1 MFLFLEGLSFMELA
15 IILLIAVLIFGPNKL
30 PEIAR
35 GLGQGVRKMKEAT
48 EDIKREIINQTEQNN
63 SINEIKKEVEE
74 AKNEIKEIEGT
85 IKR

>member
-15 IILLIAVLIFGPNKL
+15 IILLISVLIFGPNKL

-48 EDIKREIINQTEQNN
+48 EDIKREIINQSEQNS
-63 SINEIKKEVEE
+63 SIKEIKKDIED
-74 AKNEIKEIEGT
+74 AKKEINEIEGT

>member
-1 MFLFLEGLSFMELA
+1 MELA

-48 EDIKREIINQTEQNN
+48 EDIKREIINQSEQNS
-63 SINEIKKEVEE
+63 SIKEIKKDIED
-74 AKNEIKEIEGT
+74 AKKEINEIEGT

>member
-48 EDIKREIINQTEQNN
+48 EDIKREIINQSEQNS
-63 SINEIKKEVEE
+63 SIKEIKKDIED
-74 AKNEIKEIEGT
+74 AKKEINEIEGT

>member
-30 PEIAR
+30 PEVAR
-35 GLGQGVRKMKEAT
+35 GLGQGVRKMKDAT
-48 EDIKREIINQTEQNN
+48 EDIKREIINQTEKN
-63 SINEIKKEVEE
+63 SSLKEIKEDIEDAKKEI
-74 AKNEIKEIEGT
+74 NEIEGT